1 MLIEWVELMISF
13 GGLRMVDLFMASKF
27 EILFTLNSLRDL
39 KMWYKDKESKY
50 MLMWEFSV

>member
-1 MLIEWVELMISF
+1 MISF

-39 KMWYKDKESKY
+39 KM
-50 MLMWEFSV
+50 